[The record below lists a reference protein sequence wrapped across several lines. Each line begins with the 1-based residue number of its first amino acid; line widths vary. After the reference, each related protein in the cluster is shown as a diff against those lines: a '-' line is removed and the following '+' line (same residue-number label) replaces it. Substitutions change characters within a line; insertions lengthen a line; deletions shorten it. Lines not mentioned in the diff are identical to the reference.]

1 MANKTL
7 VLVGG
12 TFVALVVSGCPVKD
26 DYFLESDGPNDG
38 VSGSVTTAG
47 TGSTTSGGTESV
59 LPTGGTGQ
67 GADTQGG
74 APGTSGT
81 GAQASGGTGGSDIG
95 GSSAGGTDPVGGM
108 PSDAGAPS
116 TVGSDV
122 GGSGGS
128 DSGGAGGTSGTA
140 GSDIGGTSGSGGSGG
155 SGGTGGTGGSGGCKT
170 TTERCNGIDD
180 DCDGTADDSNVCPN
194 GCSGFVIDESSG
206 LGYMYC
212 TSRKDFQHARDAC
225 NNESMHLAWVESLTE
240 NQLVSEHLDALGD
253 DTEVLI
259 GASDQQ
265 KEGDWVW
272 YGGGPLFWKGNQ
284 NGYAVNGAFVAWAPG
299 VPDSFGGNE
308 DCAVLN
314 PTTQRWSDRPCSTTF
329 SYVCE
334 SAPVNPR

>member
-1 MANKTL
+1 MSNKAL

-12 TFVALVVSGCPVKD
+12 TLVAVALSGCPVKD
-26 DYFLESDGPNDG
+26 DYFLESDAPDNG
-38 VSGSVTTAG
+38 VSGSSTSAG
-47 TGSTTSGGTESV
+47 TGASAAGGTESV
-59 LPTGGTGQ
+59 IPNNGGNGD
-67 GADTQGG
+67 GAAAQGG
-74 APGTSGT
+74 SSPGSSGS
-81 GAQASGGTGGSDIG
+81 GAQASGGTTGGGG
-95 GSSAGGTDPVGGM
+95 GSSTGGNDVGGSAVGGSAAGGTDPVGGV

-116 TVGSDV
+116 E
-122 GGSGGS
+122 
-128 DSGGAGGTSGTA
+128 GGAGGTPEPA
-140 GSDIGGTSGSGGSGG
+140 CDA
-155 SGGTGGTGGSGGCKT
+155 

-180 DCDGTADDSNVCPN
+180 DCDGSIDDSNVCPN

-212 TSRKDFQHARDAC
+212 VSRKDFQHARDAC
-225 NNESMHLAWVESLTE
+225 NDQSMHLVWVDSISE

-272 YGGGPLFWKGNQ
+272 YGGGALFWKGNQ
-284 NGYAVNGAFVAWAPG
+284 NGNAVNGAFVAWAPG

-314 PTTQRWSDRPCSTTF
+314 PTTQRWSDRSCSATF

-334 SAPVNPR
+334 SEPVKPMPAPPPR